1 MLWKDLGYACRRLW
15 KQPGFTLVALLAL
28 ALGIG
33 ANTAIFSLL
42 DAVVL
47 KPLPYPQPERIVAV
61 WATSPEQ
68 GLPQTEMSFPKLRAL
83 GEQARSLAAVTGYAE
98 EPMNLMERGDP
109 LALDGARITSGF
121 FDVWGVEPILG
132 RRFTAAEDRKGGANV
147 VLLSEGLWR
156 RRYAG
161 DRGIL
166 GRPLRIDGKAY
177 TVVGVMPDVLR
188 FPFSQVDLWVPRPNE
203 IAFLP
208 EAAVE
213 AGSGYLTAA
222 ARLAPGTSL
231 AAARAEVRRI
241 SDEYAERF
249 HANGDTSFQVKLV
262 PMNEQ
267 LIGPLR
273 SALLLLLGAVG
284 FVLLIAC
291 ADVGNLL
298 LAQGLARRREI
309 AIRMAM
315 GASRAAVV
323 RQLLAE
329 GVVLALAGGLVG
341 LLLAYWGLR
350 LLVAANPTDLPRLA
364 SVAIDGRVLVFTL
377 GTALV
382 AGLVFSL
389 APALQTVRTDA
400 KPALAAGGRGVA
412 GGGGGGGKSR
422 TQAAFVV
429 AEVALALILL
439 IGAGLLVES
448 FQRLS
453 GVDLGFDPE
462 NLLVLQVSLPTAK
475 YADAERQRVFFEQA
489 LDRVRALPGVLS
501 AGLSDYLPV
510 VGTAHVGIAIEGKPL
525 PPPDKQPL
533 VWRLMV
539 APGTFRAFGARFV
552 KGRDFSAA
560 DPPAGPLVVIV
571 NSALVRQYFG
581 AENPLG
587 KHLLMGRGPSRLPAE
602 VVGVVDD
609 MQEVGLDAPKEPEF
623 FLSTHQSRPQLAPA
637 TSMSLLVRTRLPPAA
652 AARQVRQAILALD
665 PEQPVSDLQT
675 MSGIVATSLAS
686 RRLTTGLLSGF
697 SAAALALC
705 LLGIYGVVAHAVTLR
720 TKEIGVRMA
729 LGAPVAHVLGA
740 VARQGLTWTLA
751 GLALGLAAA
760 FALSRVMASQL
771 FEVSATDPAYFVGAP
786 LALAAVALLACYLPA
801 RRAARIEPAVTLR
814 TD

>member
-1 MLWKDLGYACRRLW
+1 MLWKDLAYACRRLW
-15 KQPGFTLVALLAL
+15 KQPGFTLVALVAL

-47 KPLPYPQPERIVAV
+47 KPLPYRQPERIVAV

-68 GLPQTEMSFPKLRAL
+68 GLPQTEISFPKIRAL
-83 GEQARSLAAVTGYAE
+83 GEQAKSLAAVTGYAE
-98 EPMNLMERGDP
+98 EPMNLTERGNP
-109 LALDGARITSGF
+109 LSLDGARITSGF
-121 FDVWGVEPILG
+121 FDVWGVEPVLG
-132 RRFTAAEDRKGGANV
+132 RRFTAAEDRKGGGNV

-156 RRYAG
+156 KRYAG

-166 GRPLRIDGKAY
+166 GRALRIDGKSF

-208 EAAVE
+208 ERAVE
-213 AGSGYLTAA
+213 GGSGYLTAA
-222 ARLAPGTSL
+222 ARLAPGSSL
-231 AAARAEVRRI
+231 ATAQAEVERI
-241 SDEYAERF
+241 SRRYSEQF
-249 HANGDTSFQVKLV
+249 PGNGDASFRVKLV

-267 LIGPLR
+267 LVGPLR

-309 AIRMAM
+309 AIRMAI
-315 GASRAAVV
+315 GASRGAVV

-341 LLLAYWGLR
+341 LLLAHWGLR
-350 LLVAANPTDLPRLA
+350 LLVAANPADLPRLA
-364 SVAIDGRVLVFTL
+364 EVAIDGRVLAFTL
-377 GTALV
+377 GTALA

-389 APALQTVRTDA
+389 APALQTVRTQP

-412 GGGGGGGKSR
+412 GGGGGGGGRSF

-429 AEVALALILL
+429 VEVAVALILL
-439 IGAGLLVES
+439 IGAGLLVQS
-448 FQRLS
+448 FRRLS
-453 GVDLGFDPE
+453 GVDLGFDPKD
-462 NLLVLQVSLPTAK
+462 LLVLQVSLPASK
-475 YADAERQRVFFEQA
+475 YADAEHQRVFFEQA
-489 LDRVRALPGVLS
+489 LDRVRALPGIDA
-501 AGLSDYLPV
+501 AGLSDYLPIL
-510 VGTAHVGIAIEGKPL
+510 GTAHVPLAVEGKPL

-539 APGTFRAFGARFV
+539 APGTFRTLGARLV
-552 KGRDFSAA
+552 KGRDFAA
-560 DPPAGPLVVIV
+560 TDAAGPLTAVV

-587 KHLLMGRGPSRLPAE
+587 KHILMGRNHQPAE
-602 VVGVVDD
+602 IVGVVDD

-623 FLSTHQSRPQLAPA
+623 FLSTHQSRPELAPA
-637 TSMSLLVRTRLPPAA
+637 TSMSLLARTRLPPVT
-652 AARQVRQAILALD
+652 AAREVRQAILALD
-665 PEQPVSDLQT
+665 PEQPVADLQT
-675 MSGIVATSLAS
+675 MEGIVATSLAS
-686 RRLTTGLLSGF
+686 RRLTTRLLSGF
-697 SAAALALC
+697 STAALALC
-705 LLGIYGVVAHAVTLR
+705 LVGIYGVVAHAVSLR

-729 LGAPVAHVLGA
+729 LGAPAGHVLRA
-740 VARQGLTWTLA
+740 VAQQGLSWVGA

-771 FEVSATDPAYFVGAP
+771 FEVSATDPAYFIGAP
-786 LALAAVALLACYLPA
+786 IALALVALLACYLPA
-801 RRAARIEPAVTLR
+801 RRAARIEPAITLR

>member
-1 MLWKDLGYACRRLW
+1 MLWQDLGFASRRLS

-47 KPLPYPQPERIVAV
+47 KPLPYPAPERIVAV

-68 GLPQTEMSFPKLRAL
+68 GLPQTEISFPKMRAL
-83 GEQARSLAAVTGYAE
+83 GEQARSFAALTAYVE
-98 EPMNLMERGDP
+98 EPMNLTERGDP
-109 LALDGARITSGF
+109 LSLDGARITSGF
-121 FDVWGVEPILG
+121 FDVWGIEPILG
-132 RRFTAAEDRKGGANV
+132 RRFTAAEDRKGGGDVA
-147 VLLSEGLWR
+147 LLSAGLWR

-161 DRGIL
+161 DRGVL
-166 GRPLRIDGKAY
+166 GRALHIDGRSY

-188 FPFSQVDLWVPRPNE
+188 FPFSQVELWVPRPNE
-203 IAFLP
+203 IALLP

-213 AGSGYLTAA
+213 GGSGYLTAA
-222 ARLAPGTSL
+222 GRLAPGVSL
-231 AAARAEVRRI
+231 ASARDEVERVSRRYA
-241 SDEYAERF
+241 DEHRG
-249 HANGDTSFQVKLV
+249 NGDVSFRVKLV

-273 SALLLLLGAVG
+273 AALLLLLGAVG

-309 AIRMAM
+309 AIRMAL
-315 GASRAAVV
+315 GASRGAVV

-329 GVVLALAGGLVG
+329 GVVLALAGGLLG
-341 LLLAYWGLR
+341 LLLASWGLR
-350 LLVAANPTDLPRLA
+350 LLVAANPADLPRLA
-364 SVAIDGRVLVFTL
+364 EVGIDGRVLAFTL
-377 GTALV
+377 ATALA

-400 KPALAAGGRGVA
+400 KPALAAGGRGTT
-412 GGGGGGGKSR
+412 GGGGSGRGR

-439 IGAGLLVES
+439 IGAGLLVQS
-448 FQRLS
+448 FRRLS
-453 GVDLGFDPE
+453 GVDLGFDPK
-462 NLLVLQVSLPTAK
+462 NLLVIQISLPAAK

-489 LDRVRALPGVLS
+489 LERARTLPGIES
-501 AGLSDYLPV
+501 AGLADYLPIT
-510 VGTAHVGIAIEGKPL
+510 GTVHVAIAVEGKPL
-525 PPPDKQPL
+525 PAPDKQPL

-539 APGTFRAFGARFV
+539 APGTFRTFGSRLR
-552 KGRDFSAA
+552 KGRDFAA
-560 DPPAGPLVVIV
+560 DEAPAGPLTAVI
-571 NSALVRQYFG
+571 NSALARQYFG

-587 KHLLMGRGPSRLPAE
+587 KHILMGRNHRAAE

-609 MQEVGLDAPKEPEF
+609 MQEMGLDTPKEPEF
-623 FLSTHQSRPQLAPA
+623 FLSTHQSRPELVPA
-637 TSMSLLVRTRLPPAA
+637 TAMQLLVRTSLPPVA
-652 AARQVRQAILALD
+652 AAREVRQAILALD

-675 MSGIVATSLAS
+675 MEGIIATSLAS

-705 LLGIYGVVAHAVTLR
+705 LLGIYGVVAHAVSLR
-720 TKEIGVRMA
+720 SKEIGVRMA
-729 LGAPVAHVLGA
+729 LGAHHGHVLRA
-740 VARQGLTWTLA
+740 VTAQSLSWVVA
-751 GLALGLAAA
+751 GLLIGLAAA

-771 FEVSATDPAYFVGAP
+771 FEVSATDPFYFVSAP
-786 LALAAVALLACYLPA
+786 IVLALVALLACYLPA
-801 RRAARIEPAVTLR
+801 RRAARIEPAITLR

>member
-1 MLWKDLGYACRRLW
+1 MLGKDLGYACRRLW

-47 KPLPYPQPERIVAV
+47 KPLPYRQPERIVAV

-83 GEQARSLAAVTGYAE
+83 AGEARTLAAVTGYAE
-98 EPMNLMERGDP
+98 EPMNLTERGDP
-109 LALDGARITSGF
+109 LSLDGARITSGF
-121 FDVWGVEPILG
+121 FDVWGIEPVLG
-132 RRFTAAEDRKGGANV
+132 RRFTAAEDKKGGPNV

-208 EAAVE
+208 ERAVE

-222 ARLAPGTSL
+222 ARLAPGSTL
-231 AAARAEVRRI
+231 DAAKAEVQRI
-241 SDEYAERF
+241 SNQYAERF
-249 HANGDTSFQVKLV
+249 RGNGDTSFQVKLV

-315 GASRAAVV
+315 GASRGAVV

-341 LLLAYWGLR
+341 LLLAHWGLR
-350 LLVAANPTDLPRLA
+350 LLVASNPADLPRLA
-364 SVAIDGRVLVFTL
+364 SVAIDGRVLAFTL
-377 GTALV
+377 GTALL

-389 APALQTVRTDA
+389 APALQMVRTDA
-400 KPALAAGGRGVA
+400 KPALSAGGRGVA
-412 GGGGGGGKSR
+412 GGGGAAGRSR

-439 IGAGLLVES
+439 IGAGLLVKS
-448 FQRLS
+448 FRRLS

-462 NLLVLQVSLPTAK
+462 NLLVLQVSLPTAH
-475 YADAERQRVFFEQA
+475 YPDSERQRVFFEQA
-489 LDRVRALPGVLS
+489 LDRVRTLPGVQS

-510 VGTAHVGIAIEGKPL
+510 VGTAHVAIAVEGKPL

-539 APGTFRAFGARFV
+539 APGTFHAFGARLL
-552 KGRDFSAA
+552 KGRDVSAA
-560 DPPAGPLVVIV
+560 DPAAGPLVAIV
-571 NSALVRQYFG
+571 NNALVRQYFG
-581 AENPLG
+581 AESPLG
-587 KHLLMGRGPSRLPAE
+587 KHILMGRNHLPAE

-609 MQEVGLDAPKEPEF
+609 MQELGLDAPKEPEF
-623 FLSTHQSRPQLAPA
+623 FLSTHQSRPELAPA
-637 TSMSLLVRTRLPPAA
+637 TSMSLLVRTALPPAT
-652 AARQVRQAILALD
+652 AAREVRQAILALD

-729 LGAPVAHVLGA
+729 LGAPVGHVLGA
-740 VARQGLTWTLA
+740 VARQGLAWTLA

-786 LALAAVALLACYLPA
+786 LVLALVALIACYLPA
-801 RRAARIEPAVTLR
+801 RRAARIEPAITLR

>member
-1 MLWKDLGYACRRLW
+1 MLWRDLGFGCRRLLR
-15 KQPGFTLVALLAL
+15 QPGFTLIALLAL

-47 KPLPYPQPERIVAV
+47 KPLPYPDSDRIVAV

-83 GEQARSLAAVTGYAE
+83 GEQAKGLAAVTGYAE
-98 EPMNLMERGDP
+98 EPMNLTERGDP
-109 LALDGARITSGF
+109 LSLDGMRITSGF
-121 FDVWGVEPILG
+121 FDVWGIEPVLG

-147 VLLSEGLWR
+147 VLLSAGLWR

-166 GRPLRIDGKAY
+166 GRALRIDGKSY

-188 FPFSQVDLWVPRPNE
+188 FPFSQVELWVPRPNE
-203 IAFLP
+203 IGFLP

-213 AGSGYLTAA
+213 GGSGYLTAA
-222 ARLAPGTSL
+222 ARLVPGASL
-231 AAARAEVRRI
+231 DGARAEAERI
-241 SDEYAERF
+241 SGHYAEQYRG
-249 HANGDTSFQVKLV
+249 NGDASFRVKLV

-273 SALLLLLGAVG
+273 GALLLLLGAVG

-309 AIRMAM
+309 AIRMAI

-329 GVVLALAGGLVG
+329 GAVLALAGGLVG
-341 LLLAYWGLR
+341 LLLASWGLR
-350 LLVAANPTDLPRLA
+350 LLVAANPADLPRLA
-364 SVAIDGRVLVFTL
+364 EVGVDGRVLAFTL
-377 GTALV
+377 VTALV
-382 AGLVFSL
+382 AGVVFSL
-389 APALQTVRTDA
+389 APALQTVRADA
-400 KPALAAGGRGVA
+400 KPALSQGGRGSTGGA
-412 GGGGGGGKSR
+412 GGARSR

-439 IGAGLLVES
+439 IGAGLLVQS
-448 FQRLS
+448 FRRLS
-453 GVDLGFDPE
+453 GVDLGFEPK
-462 NLLVLQVSLPTAK
+462 NLLVLPISLPTSK

-489 LDRVRALPGVLS
+489 LDRARALPGVES
-501 AGLSDYLPV
+501 AGLADYLPIL
-510 VGTAHVGIAIEGKPL
+510 GTAHVALAVEGRPL
-525 PPPDKQPL
+525 PAADKQPL

-539 APGTFRAFGARFV
+539 APGTFRTFGARLV
-552 KGRDFSAA
+552 KGHDFAA
-560 DPPAGPLVVIV
+560 DAAPAGPLAAVI
-571 NSALVRQYFG
+571 NNALARQYFG

-587 KHLLMGRGPSRLPAE
+587 KHILMGRNHLPAE
-602 VVGVVDD
+602 VIGVVDD
-609 MQEVGLDAPKEPEF
+609 MQEMGLDTPKEPEF
-623 FLSTHQSRPQLAPA
+623 FLSTHQSRPALAPA
-637 TSMSLLVRTRLPPAA
+637 TAMQLLVRTSLPPVA
-652 AARQVRQAILALD
+652 AARQVRRAVLALD
-665 PEQPVSDLQT
+665 PEQPVADLQT
-675 MSGIVATSLAS
+675 MEGIIAGSLAS

-697 SAAALALC
+697 SAAALGLC
-705 LLGIYGVVAHAVTLR
+705 LLGIYGVVAHAVSLR

-729 LGAPVAHVLGA
+729 LGALPGHVLSA
-740 VARQGLTWTLA
+740 VTRQGLLWVSA
-751 GLALGLAAA
+751 GLVLGLAAA
-760 FALSRVMASQL
+760 LALSRVMASQL
-771 FEVSATDPAYFVGAP
+771 FEVSATDPVYFVGAP
-786 LALAAVALLACYLPA
+786 IVLALVALLACYLPA
-801 RRAARIEPAVTLR
+801 RRAARIEPAITLR

>member
-47 KPLPYPQPERIVAV
+47 KPLPYRQAERIVAV

-83 GEQARSLAAVTGYAE
+83 AEQARSLAAVTGYAE
-98 EPMNLMERGDP
+98 EPMNLTERGDP
-109 LALDGARITSGF
+109 LSLDGARITSGF
-121 FDVWGVEPILG
+121 FDVWGVQPVLG
-132 RRFTAAEDRKGGANV
+132 RRFTAAEDRKGGGNV
-147 VLLSEGLWR
+147 VLLSAGLWR

-161 DRGIL
+161 DRAVL

-208 EAAVE
+208 ERAVE

-222 ARLAPGTSL
+222 ARLAPGASL
-231 AAARAEVRRI
+231 AAARAEVARI
-241 SDEYAERF
+241 SREYAERF
-249 HANGDTSFQVKLV
+249 RGNGDASFQVKLV

-315 GASRAAVV
+315 GASRGAVV

-341 LLLAYWGLR
+341 LLLAHWGLR
-350 LLVAANPTDLPRLA
+350 LLVASNPADLPRLA
-364 SVAIDGRVLVFTL
+364 SVAIDGRVLAFTL

-389 APALQTVRTDA
+389 APALQTVRTQP

-412 GGGGGGGKSR
+412 GGGAGRSR

-439 IGAGLLVES
+439 IGAGLLVKS
-448 FQRLS
+448 FRRLS
-453 GVDLGFDPE
+453 RVDLGFDPE
-462 NLLVLQVSLPTAK
+462 NLLVLQLSLPTAK
-475 YADAERQRVFFEQA
+475 YADALRQRVFFEQA
-489 LDRVRALPGVLS
+489 LDRVRTLPGVES

-510 VGTAHVGIAIEGKPL
+510 LGTAHVALAVEGKPL

-539 APGTFRAFGARFV
+539 APGTFRTLGARLV
-552 KGRDFSAA
+552 KGRDLSAA
-560 DPPAGPLVVIV
+560 EAPAGPLVAVV
-571 NSALVRQYFG
+571 NNALARQYFG

-587 KHLLMGRGPSRLPAE
+587 KHILMGRNHQPAE
-602 VVGVVDD
+602 VVGVIDD

-623 FLSTHQSRPQLAPA
+623 FLSTHQSRPELAPA
-637 TSMSLLVRTRLPPAA
+637 TSMSLLVRTRLPPST
-652 AARQVRQAILALD
+652 AAREVRQAILALD

-675 MSGIVATSLAS
+675 MSGIVAASLAG

-729 LGAPVAHVLGA
+729 LGAPAGHVLGA
-740 VARQGLTWTLA
+740 VARQGLTWVVA

-771 FEVSATDPAYFVGAP
+771 FEVSATDPAYFLGAP
-786 LALAAVALLACYLPA
+786 VVLALVALLACYLPA
-801 RRAARIEPAVTLR
+801 RRAARIEPAITLR